1 VPNFRLLV
9 EYDGTHL
16 EGWQI
21 QPEPARTV
29 QGVLVTTLARITG
42 VVATVNGAGRT
53 DAGVHAEGQVANTA
67 IATRLAAAELQRA
80 LNALLPPD
88 VAVREV
94 AVVPDAFHAR
104 RDAQSKLYVY
114 RLWTGIARSP
124 LRERNS
130 LRIRAPLDL
139 DAMRAAALGLVGT
152 HDFSSFRG
160 AGSAVIG
167 SVRTLSRVEIRG
179 ERGGDVALDFEG
191 TGFLRHMVRNLV
203 GTLLEVGRGR
213 RAPESIPALLAAR
226 DRDLAGATAPA
237 HGLTLI
243 RVRYDFPPESEG
255 LAAERVDA
263 GEPLG

>member
-1 VPNFRLLV
+1 MPNFRLLV
-9 EYDGTHL
+9 EYDGTDL

-29 QGVLVTTLARITG
+29 QGVLVATLARITG
-42 VVATVNGAGRT
+42 ATAALNGAGRT
-53 DAGVHAEGQVANTA
+53 DSGVHAEGQVANTS
-67 IATRLAAAELQRA
+67 IATRLAPAELQRA
-80 LNALLPPD
+80 LNALLPLD
-88 VAVREV
+88 IAVREV
-94 AVVPDAFHAR
+94 AVVPDSFHAR
-104 RDAQSKLYVY
+104 RDAHSKLYVY
-114 RLWTGIARSP
+114 RLWTGVVRSP

-130 LRIRAPLDL
+130 LRVRAPLDL

-191 TGFLRHMVRNLV
+191 NGFLRHMVRNLV

-213 RAPESIPALLAAR
+213 RAPESMPALLAAR
-226 DRDLAGATAPA
+226 DRNQAGPTALA

-243 RVRYDFPPESEG
+243 HVRYDFPLESGG

>member
-9 EYDGTHL
+9 EYDGTDL

-29 QGVLVTTLARITG
+29 QGLLVATLARITG
-42 VVATVNGAGRT
+42 VAARVNGAGRT
-53 DAGVHAEGQVANTA
+53 DAGVHAEGQIANTSV
-67 IATRLAAAELQRA
+67 ATRLGAGELQRA
-80 LNALLPPD
+80 LNALLPLD

-94 AVVPDAFHAR
+94 AVVPDSFHAR
-104 RDAQSKLYVY
+104 RDAHSKLYVY
-114 RLWTGIARSP
+114 RLWTGLARSP

-130 LRIRAPLDL
+130 LWIPAPLDL
-139 DAMRAAALGLVGT
+139 DAMRAAALGLIGT
-152 HDFSSFRG
+152 HDFSSFRA

-179 ERGGDVALDFEG
+179 ERGGEVALDFEG
-191 TGFLRHMVRNLV
+191 TGFLRYMVRNLV

-213 RAPESIPALLAAR
+213 RGPESIAALLAAR
-226 DRDLAGATAPA
+226 DRNQAGPTALAQ
-237 HGLTLI
+237 GLTLVRI
-243 RVRYDFPPESEG
+243 RYDFPLESEG

-263 GEPLG
+263 GESLG